1 MKQCLTRNNSPKEK
15 KGYFFSSLISH
26 MEKNCPRESLFFQSV
41 FQILPPEKT
50 FRRKRNVFFSPLSF
64 THEGKK
70 KNHLNKQNVTSNKL
84 RSNLWNW
91 VNVLVLLVKINS
103 RKEKK
108 FFKEKIKQLKFFPL
122 NEKKNLKNVFFGFK
136 RFKINK

>member
-84 RSNLWNW
+84 RSNLWKDLNW
-91 VNVLVLLVKINS
+91 VNVLFLLVKINS

-108 FFKEKIKQLKFFPL
+108 FFKEKKKTAKVFSTQWKKKPEKCFFW
-122 NEKKNLKNVFFGFK
+122 F
-136 RFKINK
+136 